1 MAKCLVGAAGGGK
14 VTVSGL
20 SAAVIKQ
27 GTTVTVKRGA
37 RTVVSVTG
45 TLEANCAV
53 CAGAVTGG
61 SAKIAYM
68 QASSAFVTLSGNTV
82 TVKQKGLYK
91 VYAYGMSSQNGT
103 VQSGTRKL
111 VITISGKA
119 TTINFTAVDD
129 KHGYAKWEGTLNPG
143 DTIYAEWYAAVPNN
157 VGMPS
162 VAVSIAML

>member
-1 MAKCLVGAAGGGK
+1 MAKVLVGASGGGK

-82 TVKQKGLYK
+82 TVKQKGSYK

-103 VQSGTRKL
+103 VQGGTRKL